1 MTCTRCSGLMVVD
14 HLLDMQES
22 YLPMW
27 MSALRCLACGNIV
40 DPLIHYHRAERHVR
54 RAKQLASRLALA
66 KKVVR
71 PAAAA

>member
-1 MTCTRCSGLMVVD
+1 MNCTRCCGLMIVD

-27 MSALRCLACGNIV
+27 MRALRCLTCGNIV
-40 DPLIHYHRAERHVR
+40 DPLIHYHRTARRVR
-54 RAKQLASRLALA
+54 RATRLPL
-66 KKVVR
+66 KLTKTVVR